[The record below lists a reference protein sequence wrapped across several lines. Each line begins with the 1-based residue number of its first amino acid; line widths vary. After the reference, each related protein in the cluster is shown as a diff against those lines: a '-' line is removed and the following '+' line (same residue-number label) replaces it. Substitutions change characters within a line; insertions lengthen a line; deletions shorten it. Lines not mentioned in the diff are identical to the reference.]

1 LDAEGVE
8 LLQKMLIFAPN
19 KRITAKQILSD
30 KWFDEI
36 REEMIEQ
43 FGNVYPHCG
52 SKQYQLQKFREKQA
66 ERNKNKE
73 NNQENID
80 PLNEYDEDYDYN
92 VDKNKKNNDHQFDE
106 DEDYSDDDITGNAE
120 EWNNNNNSNHSLRKK
135 PMDVE
140 DK

>member
-1 LDAEGVE
+1 MGEGVE

-52 SKQYQLQKFREKQA
+52 SKQYQLQKFREKQE

-73 NNQENID
+73 ENEENID
-80 PLNEYDEDYDYN
+80 PINEYDDDYDYN
-92 VDKNKKNNDHQFDE
+92 VDGIESIKKIVIINLMKMKINLMMMILMILQE
-106 DEDYSDDDITGNAE
+106 
-120 EWNNNNNSNHSLRKK
+120 
-135 PMDVE
+135 
-140 DK
+140 